1 MTSAIQGSAHTGGAA
16 APRWSIRLLG
26 APQLRVG
33 EAPQRLDRR
42 AAAALAYVALTS
54 TASKR
59 GLAALLWPD
68 TEGAQRLNNLRHLQR
83 RLRLASGG
91 HDVLARDE
99 SGDYLCLGPGGRCD
113 AAELCESRPG
123 SAAGALSALHAELLE
138 GLDFSDLPEFERWVS
153 GARLSAATWQRARLR
168 EELQRRERAGD
179 LSGALLL
186 ADGWRR
192 QEPESDAA
200 ALCLMRLHAALG
212 DRRAALHVYEQF
224 RAHLARELAVTPAP
238 ETAAYANAL
247 RASAPAASWAPVL
260 HLSNVPYERSA

>member
-1 MTSAIQGSAHTGGAA
+1 MTSATEGSAHTGGAA
-16 APRWSIRLLG
+16 GARWSLRLLG

-42 AAAALAYVALTS
+42 AAAALAYVALS
-54 TASKR
+54 HTASKR

-68 TEGAQRLNNLRHLQR
+68 TESAQRLNNLRHLQR

-91 HDVLARDE
+91 HEVLARDE
-99 SGDYLCLGPGGRCD
+99 SGDFLRLGAGGRCD
-113 AAELCESRPG
+113 AAELCEPRMG
-123 SAAGALSALHAELLE
+123 SAAGALSALHSELLE

-153 GARLSAATWQRARLR
+153 GARLSTATWQRARLR

-179 LSGALLL
+179 LPGALLL

-200 ALCLMRLHAALG
+200 AHCLMRLHAALG
-212 DRRAALHVYEQF
+212 DRRAALHAYEQF
-224 RAHLARELAVTPAP
+224 RAHLARELGVTPAA
-238 ETAAYANAL
+238 ETAAYAASL
-247 RASAPAASWAPVL
+247 RAHAPAASWPSVL
-260 HLSNVPYERSA
+260 RMSGGLVPQSA